1 VKSESSDDELLQ
13 ATASGDRQAFEQYYR
28 RNAPWLEIRLRR
40 RCGDADDPAADR
52 RAPTATRSRDDYR

>member
-1 VKSESSDDELLQ
+1 VTEGFSGGPVLDEV
-13 ATASGDRQAFEQYYR
+13 TG
-28 RNAPWLEIRLRR
+28 RNASWLEIRLRR